1 MDEEYDC
8 IVLGTGLKVSFFI
21 EVWKNP
27 GYWWFYQ
34 YELDRVVIHTPFHL
48 NDIYMGMTLVI
59 FEFKIKLY

>member
-1 MDEEYDC
+1 M
-8 IVLGTGLKVSFFI
+8 
-21 EVWKNP
+21 
-27 GYWWFYQ
+27 WFYQ